1 MLLRLILKNF
11 LSFDDEMQFDMF
23 PNMKRTLLS
32 NHIYKQH
39 SVPLLKQAA
48 IYGPNAGGKS
58 NLVKALEFLR
68 AFVINKDFLKNLEI
82 EKFYYLLKNDAK
94 KEPISLSIEF
104 FAQKQRKYLFY
115 EIEVTTESIK
125 KECLYESVP
134 EKGELNL
141 VYKRELKEVN
151 FSKEVD
157 DKTNEITKMMLAKNP
172 LSSLLS
178 IYDEIPLLS
187 PDPRCKTATKWFK
200 ENLEIIGIHSFSP
213 LLIDLLRKNEEIMS
227 FASKLVNKLDIG
239 VSGLNIQETDFDTWA
254 QSHLNM
260 AKKISNDLDD
270 IKSLSL
276 NENNTPVLSIDIENG
291 IKKVYQLIFNNM
303 GKNGFK
309 GTFEPNMQS
318 DGTLRALTLLPA
330 LYYACKEA
338 KVVVVD
344 EINFCLSPT
353 MVKGIVEYFANNN
366 SNGQF
371 IFTTHDIQLL
381 DEESILRSDEI
392 WFVDKREGAS
402 VLYTH
407 NDFKEHH
414 TISRQ
419 KGYNEGRYGAIR
431 FVKLKDYDDQ

>member
-11 LSFDDEMQFDMF
+11 LSFDGEMQFDMF

-104 FAQKQRKYLFY
+104 WSEQKKQFFFY
-115 EIEVTTESIK
+115 EIEVTTKSILKES
-125 KECLYESVP
+125 LYESFP
-134 EKGELNL
+134 KKGEFEL
-141 VYKRELKEVN
+141 VSKREGRKVEFSQPVN
-151 FSKEVD
+151 DVIK
-157 DKTNEITKMMLAKNP
+157 KITELMLAKNP

-178 IYDEIPLLS
+178 IYDELPIS
-187 PDPRCKTATKWFK
+187 PDTRCKTATKWFK
-200 ENLEIIGIHSFSP
+200 EQLEIIGIHSFSP
-213 LLIDLLRKNEEIMS
+213 ILIDLLRKNERMMS
-227 FASKLVNKLDIG
+227 FVGKLVKKLDVG
-239 VSGLNIQETDFDTWA
+239 VSNLNIQETDFDAWA

-260 AKKISNDLDD
+260 AEKISNDLDD

-309 GTFEPNMQS
+309 GYFEPNMQS

-353 MVKGIVEYFANNN
+353 MVKGIVEYFADNN

-431 FVKLKDYDDQ
+431 FVKLYDYDD